1 MVKVEGTLD
10 ELKALFIGA
19 ALAEG
24 KRQVKKAGKNVVK
37 AGVKGASKRV
47 KSAWQIYM
55 ANPANQIKFKR
66 GPKKGRLDLK
76 RMATAY
82 RRGHKARGRGR

>member
-1 MVKVEGTLD
+1 MVEVKGTLE
-10 ELKALFIGA
+10 ELRALFIGA

-24 KRQVKKAGKNVVK
+24 KRQVKKAGKDVVK
-37 AGVKGASKRV
+37 KGVKSGSKRV
-47 KSAWQIYM
+47 KSAWQKYM
-55 ANPANQIKFKR
+55 ANPANQIKFKS
-66 GPKKGRLDLK
+66 GPKKGRLNLK